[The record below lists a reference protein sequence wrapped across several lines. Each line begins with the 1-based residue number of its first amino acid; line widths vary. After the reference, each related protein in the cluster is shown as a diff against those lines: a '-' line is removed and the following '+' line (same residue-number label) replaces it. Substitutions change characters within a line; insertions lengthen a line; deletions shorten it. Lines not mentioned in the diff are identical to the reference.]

1 MYPNQ
6 EEDRMKLAAPLAASN
21 QQMEM
26 TPAYTAPQPMP
37 VNQEKGM
44 GGQMMDMAKQRAMT
58 GALDAGQ
65 SGITSAF
72 TGSSAAPVVA
82 SGVEGGTMLGAGT
95 AGAGAGMAAAM
106 PYVGAGIL
114 AGKALGLFNSGGHV
128 GPLSPQYNAEGTT
141 GFEGITGRMPT
152 LMKLLFEHR
161 AKNKGI
167 DGDIEAAQEAQRKR
181 NEMYDEW
188 DYQMYG
194 NPGWG
199 GGYHNTGSSGPVSPQ
214 YNAEGAGAMATPMM
228 GNLLE
233 HLKAIREI
241 QRAEPGSLHPYEMDF
256 HEEEMERRGLGHLLK
271 FRSEG
276 GPTMP
281 TPIPRP
287 LLGDMNE
294 LQGPMVDP
302 WAGSE
307 VRPAIDG
314 GMPVQPMPMPMP
326 RPRQIDMDME
336 TLRNEY
342 IKSLGE

>member
-1 MYPNQ
+1 MYPN
-6 EEDRMKLAAPLAASN
+6 EEKDTLIKLAEMYKGNPNPTGNPTQAPS
-21 QQMEM
+21 
-26 TPAYTAPQPMP
+26 APQL
-37 VNQEKGM
+37 EKGM

-58 GALDAGQ
+58 GTLDKGQEGLMEGLGALTAGPTTAQ
-65 SGITSAF
+65 TAGLNALVPATGGLSPGAAQAVMGNTSLAGT
-72 TGSSAAPVVA
+72 TGAQLA
-82 SGVEGGTMLGAGT
+82 SGAAGSGAM
-95 AGAGAGMAAAM
+95 AGMATAM

-141 GFEGITGRMPT
+141 GFEGITGGMPS
-152 LMKLLFEHR
+152 LMKILFEHR
-161 AKNKGI
+161 ARNEGI
-167 DGDIEAAQEAQRKR
+167 DGDIRAAQEAQRKR

-199 GGYHNTGSSGPVSPQ
+199 GGYHNTGSSGPIPP
-214 YNAEGAGAMATPMM
+214 TPM
-228 GNLLE
+228 
-233 HLKAIREI
+233 
-241 QRAEPGSLHPYEMDF
+241 
-256 HEEEMERRGLGHLLK
+256 
-271 FRSEG
+271 
-276 GPTMP
+276 
-281 TPIPRP
+281 PRP

-302 WAGSE
+302 WAGSK